1 MVVSHHLESNESME
15 ASLVMEPEDS
25 EVEEGPLF
33 CMAEASPTCVG
44 FHGEPSL
51 SGDAD

>member
-1 MVVSHHLESNESME
+1 MAHHLESKESME

-25 EVEEGPLF
+25 EFELNPP
-33 CMAEASPTCVG
+33 CPSCVG